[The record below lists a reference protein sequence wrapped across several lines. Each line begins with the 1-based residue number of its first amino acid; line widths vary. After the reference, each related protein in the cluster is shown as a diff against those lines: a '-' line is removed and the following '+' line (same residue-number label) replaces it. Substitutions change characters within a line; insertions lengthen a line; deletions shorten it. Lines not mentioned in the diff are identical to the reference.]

1 MTGFTHLH
9 VASGFS
15 LRHGAAHVEQLV
27 ERAAQR
33 GMTRLALTDRDTLS
47 GCVRFVDA
55 CAVAGV
61 APVLG
66 ADVAVAVAPW
76 RHRGED
82 APPPAVEGGGV
93 ASPRESVTRV
103 TLLARD
109 RSGWAALCR
118 LISAAHIGHTTS
130 RSPPVLSWADLRQHV
145 GGLIALLGPSSQP
158 VQALTGGRGDLD
170 ASLNTELANGLLAPW
185 RELFEGDLALEVVFH
200 GRSGTGSGS
209 LDLAAATLH
218 LGAEQGIAAVLS
230 NAVRYADPAQA
241 RVADVL
247 DAARCRASI
256 EARRLDSGE
265 RWLKGPGAMA
275 RLAELVTHAAGQEGG
290 DRRLL
295 AVTAECAERCAVQ
308 PGRDLGWGSV
318 HFPEPQLVGASAATA
333 AEMLRSRCAAAMA
346 ERGYDR
352 DPAMTRR
359 LAEELQVIEKLGY
372 PNYFLTVAQVVD
384 DTRNLRIRVAARGS
398 AAGCLVTHLLGV
410 TSANPVQ
417 HGLLMERFLSPRRT
431 ALPDIDIDVES
442 ARRLEVYQA
451 IFDRFGADRVASV
464 SMHVTYRVRHAI
476 RDAGAA
482 LGLPPT
488 QIDQLAKAFP
498 QHLRARDAR
507 DALREL
513 PELAAVAARATE
525 YGRLWDLVEGLD
537 GLPTSIAMHPCGVLL
552 SDARLRDRTPVV
564 PSGVG
569 WPMSQFDTSDVE
581 RMGLLKLDVLGVRM
595 QSAMVH
601 AVAEVE
607 RTTGHRIDL
616 DDPAQVP
623 AEDPDTYQLIRSAQ
637 TLGCFQ
643 IESPGQRDLLGRL
656 QPETFHDLVTDIS
669 LFRPGP
675 VAADMVTPFIASRH
689 GHRRPHY
696 AHPDL
701 TPALQETYGVLVW
714 HEQVIRILAC
724 MTGCDHAEADEARRA
739 LSQPHAQ
746 ERVRRWFA
754 GQAHDRGYQS
764 AVIEETWAILAAFG
778 AYGFC
783 KAHAV
788 AFAVPTYQ
796 SAWLKAHHPAAF
808 YAGVL
813 THDPGMYPGRVIL
826 ADARR
831 RGIEILP
838 LDINRSGATYRIE
851 PIDAG
856 NATAGSGYGLRMAL
870 SQVHGITAAQTTRI
884 IAGQPYTSLSDL
896 WQRAHPTRPIAE
908 RLAQTGAL
916 ETIAPGQTRRDVLA
930 QIAQLHQRSAATI
943 PTPAGGLPEM
953 TGTQKLRA
961 ELAILGMD
969 TSRHLMD
976 HYRDLL
982 AELGAIPAHQL
993 AHTEHGTTVLVAGVK
1008 AAIQTPP
1015 TRSRHRVI
1023 FLTLDDADGLIDL
1036 AFLGNTHPDSAH
1048 TLFHC
1053 ELLLVQGTLHHRGP
1067 HSHTVIGT
1075 RVWDLA
1081 ELAATHRQ
1089 AGLDAV
1095 HHLLTAPPPFTAP
1108 NTEHRR

>member
-1 MTGFTHLH
+1 
-9 VASGFS
+9 
-15 LRHGAAHVEQLV
+15 
-27 ERAAQR
+27 
-33 GMTRLALTDRDTLS
+33 
-47 GCVRFVDA
+47 
-55 CAVAGV
+55 
-61 APVLG
+61 
-66 ADVAVAVAPW
+66 
-76 RHRGED
+76 
-82 APPPAVEGGGV
+82 
-93 ASPRESVTRV
+93 
-103 TLLARD
+103 
-109 RSGWAALCR
+109 
-118 LISAAHIGHTTS
+118 
-130 RSPPVLSWADLRQHV
+130 
-145 GGLIALLGPSSQP
+145 
-158 VQALTGGRGDLD
+158 
-170 ASLNTELANGLLAPW
+170 
-185 RELFEGDLALEVVFH
+185 
-200 GRSGTGSGS
+200 
-209 LDLAAATLH
+209 
-218 LGAEQGIAAVLS
+218 
-230 NAVRYADPAQA
+230 
-241 RVADVL
+241 
-247 DAARCRASI
+247 
-256 EARRLDSGE
+256 
-265 RWLKGPGAMA
+265 LKGPGTMA
-275 RLAELVTHAAGQEGG
+275 CIAELVARAAGQEGG
-290 DRRLL
+290 GRRLL
-295 AVTAECAERCAVQ
+295 AATTECAERCAVQ
-308 PGRDLGWGSV
+308 PGRDLGWASV
-318 HFPEPQLVGASAATA
+318 CFPEPQLVGASAATA
-333 AEMLRSRCAAAMA
+333 ADMLRSRCAAAMA

-372 PNYFLTVAQVVD
+372 PTYFLTVAQVVD
-384 DTRNLRIRVAARGS
+384 DTRELGVRVAARGS

-410 TSANPVQ
+410 TAANPVQ
-417 HGLLMERFLSPRRT
+417 HGLLMERFLSLRRT

-442 ARRLEVYQA
+442 ARRPEVYQA
-451 IFDRFGADRVASV
+451 IFDRFGADRVATV

-488 QIDQLAKAFP
+488 QIDKLAKAFP
-498 QHLRARDAR
+498 QHLRACDTRE
-507 DALREL
+507 ALRGL

-525 YGRLWDLVEGLD
+525 YGRLWDLVERLD
-537 GLPTSIAMHPCGVLL
+537 ELPTGIAMHPCGVLL

-564 PSGVG
+564 PSGMG
-569 WPMSQFDTSDVE
+569 WPMSQFDTGDVE

-607 RTTGHRIDL
+607 RTTGQRIDL
-616 DDPAQVP
+616 DDPAQIP
-623 AEDPDTYQLIRSAQ
+623 PEDPDTYQLIRSAQ

-656 QPETFHDLVTDIS
+656 QPKTFHDLVTDIS

-675 VAADMVTPFIASRH
+675 VAADMVTPFIAARH

-714 HEQVIRILAC
+714 HEQVIRLLSF

-739 LSQPHAQ
+739 LSEPQAQ

-754 GQAHDRGYQS
+754 AQARGRGYNS
-764 AVIEETWAILAAFG
+764 AVIEETWASLAAFG

-813 THDPGMYPGRVIL
+813 THDAGMYPRRVIL

-831 RGIEILP
+831 RGIAILP

-851 PIDAG
+851 PIDAR
-856 NATAGSGYGLRMAL
+856 NAGSGYGLRMAL
-870 SQVHGITAAQTTRI
+870 SQVYGITAAETTRI

-896 WQRAHPTRPIAE
+896 WQRARPTRPVAE

-916 ETIAPGQTRRDVLA
+916 ETITPGQTRRDVLT
-930 QIAQLHQRSAATI
+930 QIAQLHQRSAAT
-943 PTPAGGLPEM
+943 TPLPASGLPEM

-961 ELAILGMD
+961 ELAVLGMD
-969 TSRHLMD
+969 ISRHLMD

-993 AHTEHGTTVLVAGVK
+993 AHIEHGTTVLVAGVK

-1048 TLFHC
+1048 TLFHS

-1067 HSHTVIGT
+1067 LSHTVIGA
-1075 RVWDLA
+1075 RAWNLA

-1089 AGLDAV
+1089 GQ
-1095 HHLLTAPPPFTAP
+1095 APMPST
-1108 NTEHRR
+1108 TS